1 MAYTQ
6 YSDKQI
12 DKFHRQKYILYLE
25 KITKNLYKMLRYE
38 NSSQEQF
45 ISRFDNLYKS
55 LLKLKAVELYTTH
68 HKEMES
74 YIHNLYQKSQL
85 EDFVLEDIREVE
97 LANLN
102 RLQKLKNSGRYK
114 KDKHKKQYKD
124 Y

>member
-6 YSDKQI
+6 YSNKQI
-12 DKFHRQKYILYLE
+12 NKFHRQKYILHLE

-45 ISRFDNLYKS
+45 INRFNNLQKS
-55 LLKLKAVELYTTH
+55 LLKLKVVELYTTY

-74 YIHNLYQKSQL
+74 YITTLYHKSQL
-85 EDFVLEDIREVE
+85 EDFVLEDIRELE
-97 LANLN
+97 LTKLN

-114 KDKHKKQYKD
+114 KDKHRQNYKN